1 MNSIDENDEKPTV
14 LRKPRSLLRF
24 LMLLLALFVLIYVA
38 IAAMAF
44 LKNQSEAP
52 SVPTTAPALQEEPN
66 V

>member
-24 LMLLLALFVLIYVA
+24 LTLLLGLFILIYMAV
-38 IAAMAF
+38 AAMAF
-44 LKNQSEAP
+44 FRNQSEAP
-52 SVPTTAPALQEEPN
+52 SVPASQEEPN

>member
-24 LMLLLALFVLIYVA
+24 LTLLLALFILIYMAV
-38 IAAMAF
+38 AAMAF
-44 LKNQSEAP
+44 FRNQSEAP
-52 SVPTTAPALQEEPN
+52 SVPASAPASQEEPN